1 MFISVAIAKPT
12 GQFDIIFDTGG
23 SGMAMAGSIRSGSVC
38 PNPFEG
44 FPMSQKTQRGTKR
57 LCANCGSKFYDLAR
71 VPIVCPMCST
81 EFRIDVKE
89 AKAELAAEPVAVKEV
104 MAKAKAIVP
113 KDFPAGDEVVGE
125 ELPEIAADDIVIDA
139 EDAEIV
145 PGDEE
150 ETFLETEDE
159 APSDVESF
167 IDGPVD
173 GEEEET

>member
-1 MFISVAIAKPT
+1 
-12 GQFDIIFDTGG
+12 
-23 SGMAMAGSIRSGSVC
+23 
-38 PNPFEG
+38 
-44 FPMSQKTQRGTKR
+44 MSTKAQRGTKR
-57 LCANCGSKFYDLAR
+57 VCGSCAAKFYDLAR
-71 VPIVCPMCST
+71 DPIICPMCST

-89 AKAELAAEPVAVKEV
+89 AKAELAAEPAKEV
-104 MAKAKAIVP
+104 VAKAKTVVP
-113 KDFPAGDEVVGE
+113 KAFPVGDEIPGE
-125 ELPEIAADDIVIDA
+125 DLPEIAADDIVIDA
-139 EDAEIV
+139 EEDAEIV